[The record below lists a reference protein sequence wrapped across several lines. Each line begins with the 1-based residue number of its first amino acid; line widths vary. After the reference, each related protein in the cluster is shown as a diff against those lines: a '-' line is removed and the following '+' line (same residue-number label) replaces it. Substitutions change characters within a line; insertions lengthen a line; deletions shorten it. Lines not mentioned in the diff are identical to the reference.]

1 VLEEAEPGES
11 AVSSIMNPLYYL
23 AAIPVFGLL
32 VIAHEF
38 GHFITA
44 KRAGIRVDEFALG
57 FPPRLFSFRRG
68 ETLYSINLLPLGGYV
83 RMPGENGEMT
93 DEAGNFDPRSFAA
106 KSAGIRA
113 IVLLAGVT
121 MNLILAVVLFTAY
134 EAVGQPDFSR
144 VIGTVVN
151 GSPAAQAGLRPG
163 DAILSIDGHP
173 VAHFSDITTQLQQD
187 ILNANPNDKT
197 INVVL
202 VIQHKGSSVSEPVT
216 VAALVKADPNKGHLG
231 IAADQNTMV
240 LVRGPIWEAPGRA
253 VQDIGAVVAGTYQGL
268 QAVIRGLIPANQAVA
283 GPVGIVNYIGRS
295 ASDISTI
302 GISPILFLSAVLSL
316 NLAIFNFLPIPGLD
330 GGRLLFVLIEVLR
343 RGKRVSPEREGLVHL
358 IGLATLLLLVLL
370 VTINDIG
377 NFGH

>member
-1 VLEEAEPGES
+1 MGVQPEYA
-11 AVSSIMNPLYYL
+11 MNPLYYL

-32 VIAHEF
+32 VIGHEF

-93 DEAGNFDPRSFAA
+93 DEAGNFDPRSFAS

-113 IVLLAGVT
+113 MVLLAGVT
-121 MNLILAVVLFTAY
+121 MNLILAIVLFTAY
-134 EAVGQPDFSR
+134 EVVGQPDYSR
-144 VIGTVVN
+144 VIGTVVK

-173 VAHFSDITTQLQQD
+173 VAHFSDITTQLQQVV
-187 ILNANPNDKT
+187 LNANPKDKT
-197 INVVL
+197 VNVVL

-216 VAALVKADPNKGHLG
+216 VAALVKLDPNKGHLG
-231 IAADQNTMV
+231 IAADPNTMV

-253 VQDIGAVVAGTYQGL
+253 VQDIGAVVVGTYQGL

-283 GPVGIVNYIGRS
+283 GPVGIVNYIGIS

-302 GISPILFLSAVLSL
+302 GISPILYLSAVLSL

>member
-1 VLEEAEPGES
+1 
-11 AVSSIMNPLYYL
+11 MNPLYYL

-93 DEAGNFDPRSFAA
+93 DEAGNFDPRSFAS

-134 EAVGQPDFSR
+134 EAIGQPDFSH
-144 VIGTVVN
+144 VIGTVVK

-163 DAILSIDGHP
+163 DAILSIDGRP
-173 VAHFSDITTQLQQD
+173 VVHFSEITTQLQQD
-187 ILNANPNDKT
+187 VLNANPKDKT
-197 INVVL
+197 FNVVL
-202 VIQHKGSSVSEPVT
+202 VIQHKGSNTSET
-216 VAALVKADPNKGHLG
+216 VRIPAILNPGPNQGHLG
-231 IAADQNTMV
+231 IAADPNTMV
-240 LVRGPIWEAPGRA
+240 LIRGPLWEAPARA
-253 VQDIGAVVAGTYQGL
+253 VQDIGNVVVGTYQGL
-268 QAVIRGLIPANQAVA
+268 QAVIRGLIPAKDAVA
-283 GPVGIVNYIGRS
+283 GPVGIVHYIGIS
-295 ASDISTI
+295 ASDIPTVGPSL
-302 GISPILFLSAVLSL
+302 ILNLSAILSL
-316 NLAIFNFLPIPGLD
+316 NLAIFNLLPIPGLD